1 MEKKVFEI
9 TMLGKDIFINSD
21 DINYATLGNGT
32 HEGIQ
37 TNTTNSMYINDM
49 KQICADIHYNVLK
62 LMKRLKQIKNDTE
75 D

>member
-21 DINYATLGNGT
+21 DISYATLGNGT

-37 TNTTNSMYINDM
+37 TNTTNTCINNHI
-49 KQICADIHYNVLK
+49 KTIYENIHLNVLE
-62 LMKRLKQIKNDTE
+62 LMKCLKQIENG
-75 D
+75 